1 MQVNQPKEGGAK
13 ATTPPSDT
21 AAPITCEQIQQ
32 YMTGGGCP
40 TAGALGEC
48 AAMWCDGNVWTAAL
62 YIWNPAF
69 HDSTTVAGWFRS
81 LGASEIE
88 ITHTLYS
95 TANGDRDG
103 QCFEGVTRQWLVRF
117 TMRKAPDPQAEP
129 APVQTEQQPV
139 AWGAF
144 HFGGSRS
151 GKLYSHCETEQQIDS
166 YIADV
171 HRSNDSI
178 TLRKAPLYDAPIA
191 QTAPQPEQSGWISVT
206 DRLPEPGRS
215 HGAGVLCWREG
226 WLQPREMKLVSNAYA
241 KTEKGRR
248 PRWEETKGCLAFS
261 EPTHWMPMPAGPA
274 QSAQGVTHGR

>member
-1 MQVNQPKEGGAK
+1 MQAQTPEVSAEK
-13 ATTPPSDT
+13 ATTPAEHRLVSVEQLKKIHRDLDACQKVIWLAGCRPRGYCFDPSYVTD
-21 AAPITCEQIQQ
+21 AQER
-32 YMTGGGCP
+32 
-40 TAGALGEC
+40 LK
-48 AAMWCDGNVWTAAL
+48 
-62 YIWNPAF
+62 
-69 HDSTTVAGWFRS
+69 
-81 LGASEIE
+81 EIE
-88 ITHTLYS
+88 ELLEELAPAQDELMPDEVHQM
-95 TANGDRDG
+95 AFEEGQPAENGDG
-103 QCFEGVTRQWLVRF
+103 YCFTAEEFDLFVERLLSRATR
-117 TMRKAPDPQAEP
+117 P
-129 APVQTEQQPV
+129 AQTEQQPV

-191 QTAPQPEQSGWISVT
+191 QTTPQPEQSGWISVT

>member
-129 APVQTEQQPV
+129 APVQT
-139 AWGAF
+139 
-144 HFGGSRS
+144 
-151 GKLYSHCETEQQIDS
+151 
-166 YIADV
+166 
-171 HRSNDSI
+171 
-178 TLRKAPLYDAPIA
+178 
-191 QTAPQPEQSGWISVT
+191 APQPEQSGWISVT